1 MAKHSKHSNVAAAL
15 LVSAGALGVLGTTG
29 STQAQERPKA
39 DQAPP
44 APRGDGDANTSEFTL
59 KTQFIEATKAAKW
72 REAVETFVRLRT
84 AHPGVLADK
93 RLRYLH
99 AKALYEAKE
108 VATSATELEALLE
121 MQDNHIEALY
131 LLARIRAEGKDPAD
145 KDKARDLLIT
155 SARAGQFV
163 LRDISAEKVFDF
175 LLKDPGFILR
185 VMGASNE
192 YSVQQ
197 SGQHNFFVSP
207 LIPKVEG
214 DTGDE
219 PPAQVPTGQ
228 EERMK
233 QLEERIDSL
242 FKEIVKL
249 AEERQV
255 EELIVKFTEL
265 RQVMNEFGA
274 SGTVEVRKKLE
285 KWNQRLSE
293 LGEVQLSIKLQ
304 VYISEGNQ
312 HLRAMA
318 DAIRDD
324 QYDAALDRFNQI
336 NDLCEQM
343 RAEERE
349 VFHRNAEAL
358 FLRGKALADRARR
371 LKRISEFQLD
381 VTGIV
386 VAPPGG
392 QEPDSAIIN
401 DRIYREG
408 DPVVDK
414 TTDEE
419 IEGLRIVEVV
429 RSTVRFRYE
438 DTEFVRELRAQQP

>member
-1 MAKHSKHSNVAAAL
+1 MANTTKHRSGAVAAL
-15 LVSAGALGVLGTTG
+15 LVSAGALGVLGSTT

-39 DQAPP
+39 DQATPP
-44 APRGDGDANTSEFTL
+44 PRDADANTSEFTL
-59 KTQFIEATKAAKW
+59 KTQFIEATKASKW

-131 LLARIRAEGKDPAD
+131 LLARIRAEGKEAAD

-163 LRDISAEKVFDF
+163 LRDISAEKAFDF

-185 VMGASNE
+185 VMSASNE

-214 DTGDE
+214 EANDD
-219 PPAQVPTGQ
+219 PVVQPPTGA

-233 QLEERIDSL
+233 LLEERIDSL

>member
-1 MAKHSKHSNVAAAL
+1 MAKTHTNVAAAL
-15 LVSAGALGVLGTTG
+15 LVSAGALGVLGSTA

-39 DQAPP
+39 DQAAPP
-44 APRGDGDANTSEFTL
+44 PRDADANTSEFTL
-59 KTQFIEATKAAKW
+59 KTQFIEATKSAKW

-131 LLARIRAEGKDPAD
+131 LLARIRAESKEAAD
-145 KDKARDLLIT
+145 KEKSRDLLIT

-163 LRDISAEKVFDF
+163 LRDISAEKAFDF

-192 YSVQQ
+192 YAVQQ
-197 SGQHNFFVSP
+197 SGQHNFFISP

-214 DTGDE
+214 ETGDE
-219 PPAQVPTGQ
+219 PTVQPPTGA

-233 QLEERIDSL
+233 LLEERIDSL

-265 RQVMNEFGA
+265 RQVMNEFGS

>member
-1 MAKHSKHSNVAAAL
+1 MAKTHSNVAAAL
-15 LVSAGALGVLGTTG
+15 LVSAGALGVLGTTT

-39 DQAPP
+39 DQAAPP
-44 APRGDGDANTSEFTL
+44 PRDADANTSEFTL
-59 KTQFIEATKAAKW
+59 KTQFIEATKSSKW

-131 LLARIRAEGKDPAD
+131 LLARIRAESKDAAD
-145 KDKARDLLIT
+145 KEKSRDLLIT

-163 LRDISAEKVFDF
+163 LRDISAEKAFDF

-192 YSVQQ
+192 YTVQQ
-197 SGQHNFFVSP
+197 SGQHNFFISP

-214 DTGDE
+214 ETGDD
-219 PPAQVPTGQ
+219 PAVTAPTGA

-233 QLEERIDSL
+233 LLEERIDSL

-265 RQVMNEFGA
+265 RQVMNEFGS

>member
-1 MAKHSKHSNVAAAL
+1 MTKRTSRNVAAVL
-15 LVSAGALGVLGTTG
+15 LVSSGALGVLGSTA

-39 DQAPP
+39 DQAAPP
-44 APRGDGDANTSEFTL
+44 GREADANTSEFTL
-59 KTQFIEATKAAKW
+59 KTQFIEATRSAKW

-84 AHPGVLADK
+84 AHPGVLQDK
-93 RLRYLH
+93 RLRFMH
-99 AKALYEAKE
+99 ARALYEAKE
-108 VATSATELEALLE
+108 VASAATELEALLE

-131 LLARIRAEGKDPAD
+131 LLAQIRAESKDPAD

-163 LRDISAEKVFDF
+163 LRDISAAKVFDF
-175 LLKDPGFILR
+175 LLKEPGFILR

-192 YSVQQ
+192 YTVQQ

-207 LIPKVEG
+207 LIPKVDGEI
-214 DTGDE
+214 DQPTE
-219 PPAQVPTGQ
+219 PPVSTGQ
-228 EERMK
+228 EERLK
-233 QLEERIDSL
+233 QLEERIDAL

-249 AEERQV
+249 AEDRQV

-265 RQVMNEFGA
+265 RQVMNEFGS
-274 SGTVEVRKKLE
+274 SGTIEVRKKLE

-371 LKRISEFQLD
+371 LKRISEFKLD

-408 DPVVDK
+408 DPVVDQA
-414 TTDEE
+414 TDEE

>member
-1 MAKHSKHSNVAAAL
+1 
-15 LVSAGALGVLGTTG
+15 
-29 STQAQERPKA
+29 
-39 DQAPP
+39 
-44 APRGDGDANTSEFTL
+44 
-59 KTQFIEATKAAKW
+59 
-72 REAVETFVRLRT
+72 
-84 AHPGVLADK
+84 
-93 RLRYLH
+93 
-99 AKALYEAKE
+99 
-108 VATSATELEALLE
+108 
-121 MQDNHIEALY
+121 
-131 LLARIRAEGKDPAD
+131 
-145 KDKARDLLIT
+145 
-155 SARAGQFV
+155 
-163 LRDISAEKVFDF
+163 
-175 LLKDPGFILR
+175 
-185 VMGASNE
+185 
-192 YSVQQ
+192 
-197 SGQHNFFVSP
+197 
-207 LIPKVEG
+207 
-214 DTGDE
+214 
-219 PPAQVPTGQ
+219 
-228 EERMK
+228 
-233 QLEERIDSL
+233 
-242 FKEIVKL
+242 
-249 AEERQV
+249 
-255 EELIVKFTEL
+255 
-265 RQVMNEFGA
+265 
-274 SGTVEVRKKLE
+274 VRKKLE

-371 LKRISEFQLD
+371 LKRISEFKLD

-408 DPVVDK
+408 DPVVDQA
-414 TTDEE
+414 TDEE

>member
-15 LVSAGALGVLGTTG
+15 LVSAGALGVLGTTA

-44 APRGDGDANTSEFTL
+44 APRGDADANSSEFTL
-59 KTQFIEATKAAKW
+59 KTQFIEATKTAKW

-214 DTGDE
+214 DTGDD
-219 PPAQVPTGQ
+219 PVAQVPTGQ